1 MAASLPATFQ
11 FPSSFFGGY
20 RDNFS
25 QPRNMDDPSNC
36 WLTSELNME
45 STHSIRIYT
54 SDAIVENLPPEV
66 RHELLTTLDL
76 SSLRNMVHASPVYYR
91 QYVLERRSILSL
103 CLERTLGRTVLDAYW
118 VYQTSRS
125 SKFPSITNDETISNF
140 RQAYMRQQASGSCSI
155 LRKSIT
161 ENLAVGMASFHY
173 STVDPILQLYIPH
186 VLETLA
192 EEAGGIVDQEPL
204 SQVEQ
209 ARLIRGLYRFQLCCN
224 LFTMANFP
232 ESSTLNRNG
241 RKMRILTDY
250 ISLLEPW
257 EIEEM
262 GCIYSFAN
270 ERFERVFE
278 AVWRC
283 TTRDGTGI
291 RPRKVPDP
299 GDGYDLGDTAIRT
312 TLLKSTISQGLPIL
326 HTILTSDNE
335 YLKVL
340 IGGSVVWFGG
350 SFLEDAILS
359 KAAQK
364 RRHRDDAASRG
375 DNQKRFLPRG
385 THADRAV
392 PSQAPPVPSP
402 DLVLGSIRLLRQEL
416 QRHIWFLLQ

>member
-1 MAASLPATFQ
+1 
-11 FPSSFFGGY
+11 
-20 RDNFS
+20 
-25 QPRNMDDPSNC
+25 MDDPSNC
-36 WLTSELNME
+36 WLTIELDME
-45 STHSIRIYT
+45 STHSIRTYM

-66 RHELLTTLDL
+66 RHELLATLDL

-140 RQAYMRQQASGSCSI
+140 RQAYMRQQASGSYSI

-161 ENLAVGMASFHY
+161 ENLAVGMAAFHY
-173 STVDPILQLYIPH
+173 STIDPILQLYIPH
-186 VLETLA
+186 VLEALA
-192 EEAGGIVDQEPL
+192 EGTGGIVDQESL

-283 TTRDGTGI
+283 TTRDDEI
-291 RPRKVPDP
+291 RRW
-299 GDGYDLGDTAIRT
+299 GY
-312 TLLKSTISQGLPIL
+312 
-326 HTILTSDNE
+326 
-335 YLKVL
+335 VL
-340 IGGSVVWFGG
+340 W
-350 SFLEDAILS
+350 
-359 KAAQK
+359 
-364 RRHRDDAASRG
+364 DAARLERVG
-375 DNQKRFLPRG
+375 AK
-385 THADRAV
+385 
-392 PSQAPPVPSP
+392 
-402 DLVLGSIRLLRQEL
+402 RLLE
-416 QRHIWFLLQ
+416 RHASSLVARTPIAPYQVKLPQAHHQTWSLDPSGYFAKSCNGISGSSFNDTLRPL

>member
-1 MAASLPATFQ
+1 
-11 FPSSFFGGY
+11 
-20 RDNFS
+20 
-25 QPRNMDDPSNC
+25 
-36 WLTSELNME
+36 ME
-45 STHSIRIYT
+45 STRSIRTYT

-66 RHELLTTLDL
+66 RHELLTILDL

-91 QYVLERRSILSL
+91 QYVLERRSVLSL

-118 VYQTSRS
+118 VYRTSRS

-140 RQAYMRQQASGSCSI
+140 RQAYMRQQASSSYSI

-161 ENLAVGMASFHY
+161 ENLAVGMAAFHY
-173 STVDPILQLYIPH
+173 STIDPILQLYIPH
-186 VLETLA
+186 VLEALA
-192 EEAGGIVDQEPL
+192 EGTGGIVDQESL

-335 YLKVL
+335 YLTVL
-340 IGGSVVWFGG
+340 IGSSVVWFGG

-375 DNQKRFLPRG
+375 DNQKGRDHMPFLGDNELYPPLAWTMLWNESYSKLYGDYIPDEIRRWG
-385 THADRAV
+385 YVLWDAV
-392 PSQAPPVPSP
+392 RLERVGAK
-402 DLVLGSIRLLRQEL
+402 RLLERQWKETWADHDPRDDML
-416 QRHIWFLLQ
+416 D